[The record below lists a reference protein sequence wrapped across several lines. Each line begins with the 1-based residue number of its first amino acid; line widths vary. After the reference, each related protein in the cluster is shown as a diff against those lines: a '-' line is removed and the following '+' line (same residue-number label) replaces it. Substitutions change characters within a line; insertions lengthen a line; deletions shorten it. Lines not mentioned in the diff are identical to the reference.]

1 MASWRS
7 VPEAGSV
14 LGIKLVAGI
23 YRVFGRTMAAGLL
36 WCVAWYFTLF
46 ARVQRTA
53 ALDYFKRIGMPQ
65 TLRQV
70 HKLIWSFARV
80 GLDRLLFLLGD
91 IQGLTVQLHG
101 HDELMRLVNE
111 KQGALL
117 LGAHLGSFEAMRTLA
132 GRYKVPLLVLVDF
145 ANAKRVTAMLK
156 ALAGDTVNFRLLE
169 LNAEDPLALL
179 QVKEAIDRGELV
191 AMLGDRRTDR
201 EGRDVI
207 APFLGSPAK
216 FPVGPY
222 VLAHVL
228 QCPVYFVAGLFEAP
242 ARYDV
247 ILAPLV
253 NRIELPRKGRDE
265 AIEREAARFAKLL
278 EEYTRKAPLNWF
290 NFFPFWMD
298 S

>member
-1 MASWRS
+1 
-7 VPEAGSV
+7 
-14 LGIKLVAGI
+14 
-23 YRVFGRTMAAGLL
+23 MAAGLL
-36 WCVAWYFTLF
+36 WCVAWYFTWF
-46 ARVQRTA
+46 GRVQRAA
-53 ALDYFKRIGMPQ
+53 ALDYFKRIGLPQ

-70 HKLIWSFARV
+70 HALVWNFARV

-91 IQGLTVQLHG
+91 IRGLTIQLHG
-101 HDELMRLVNE
+101 HDELMRLTKE
-111 KQGALL
+111 KRGALL

-132 GRYKVPLLVLVDF
+132 GRYQVPLLVLVDF
-145 ANAKRVTAMLK
+145 ANAKRVTAMLQ
-156 ALAGDTVNFRLLE
+156 ALAGETLNFRLLE
-169 LNAEDPLALL
+169 LNQEDPLGLL
-179 QVKEAIDRGELV
+179 KVKEAIDRGEIV

-207 APFLGSPAK
+207 APFLGGRAK

-242 ARYDV
+242 SRYDI
-247 ILAPLV
+247 ILAPLTE
-253 NRIELPRKGRDE
+253 RIELPRRGRNE
-265 AIEREAARFAKLL
+265 AVEREAARFAKVL
-278 EEYTRKAPLNWF
+278 EDYTRRSPLNWF

>member
-14 LGIKLVAGI
+14 LGIRLVAGI
-23 YRVFGRTMAAGLL
+23 YRLFGRTMAAGLL

-53 ALDYFKRIGMPQ
+53 ALDYFKRIGLPQ
-65 TLRQV
+65 TLGQV

-101 HDELMRLVNE
+101 HDELMRLVRE

-132 GRYKVPLLVLVDF
+132 SRYEVPLLVLVDF
-145 ANAKRVTAMLK
+145 ANAKRVTAMLQ
-156 ALAGDTVNFRLLE
+156 ALAGEKANFRMLQ
-169 LNAEDPLALL
+169 LNSEDPLAMLE
-179 QVKEAIDRGELV
+179 VKDAIDRGELV
-191 AMLGDRRTDR
+191 ALLGDRRTDR
-201 EGRDVI
+201 EGRDV
-207 APFLGSPAK
+207 AVPFFGSPAK

-222 VLAHVL
+222 VLAHSL
-228 QCPVYFVAGLFEAP
+228 QCPVYFVAGLFHAP

-247 ILAPLV
+247 IITPMTP
-253 NRIELPRKGRDE
+253 RIELPRRGRQE
-265 AIEREAARFAKLL
+265 AIEQEAARFAKVL

>member
-1 MASWRS
+1 MAWRS
-7 VPEAGSV
+7 VPEAGSI

-23 YRVFGRTMAAGLL
+23 YRLFGRTMAAGAL
-36 WCVAWYFTLF
+36 WLVAWYFTLF
-46 ARVQRTA
+46 GRVQRTA
-53 ALDYFKRIGMPQ
+53 ALDYFKRVGLPQ
-65 TLRQV
+65 TLSQA
-70 HKLIWSFARV
+70 HQLIWNFARV

-101 HDELMRLVNE
+101 HDELMRLVRE

-132 GRYKVPLLVLVDF
+132 GRYNVPLLVLVDF
-145 ANAKRVTAMLK
+145 ANAKRVTAMLQ
-156 ALAGDTVNFRLLE
+156 ALAGGAVNFRLLQ
-169 LNAEDPLALL
+169 LNADDPLALL
-179 QVKEAIDRGELV
+179 QVKEAVERGELV

-247 ILAPLV
+247 ILAPLTE
-253 NRIELPRKGRDE
+253 RIELPRKGRNE
-265 AIEREAARFAKLL
+265 AVEREAARFAKLL
-278 EEYTRKAPLNWF
+278 EDYTRRSPLNWF